1 MNEVDEV
8 KAVGIMK
15 KMRTDLHRAIV
26 THMNVIGLTESEE
39 IIERFKRWY
48 LFDYFNVETSRALS
62 IEGLEAAK
70 KQLKTVTLEEAL
82 KGITRKYHFYTSDKQ
97 LVRCTQGQV
106 NKIYAVALGSLK
118 MGKEKM
124 FEYINTSLHRE
135 VWKFKMSMTEADT
148 VIKRLE
154 NFEVKKIRDK
164 RNERENNKR

>member
-82 KGITRKYHFYTSDKQ
+82 KYLSLPRE
-97 LVRCTQGQV
+97 
-106 NKIYAVALGSLK
+106 LGSHPETGETISANIGRFGPYIVHQKDFRSLK
-118 MGKEKM
+118 EDDVYKIELPRALEIFKEPKKVGRGRWGK
-124 FEYINTSLHRE
+124 
-135 VWKFKMSMTEADT
+135 
-148 VIKRLE
+148 
-154 NFEVKKIRDK
+154 KK
-164 RNERENNKR
+164 E

>member
-70 KQLKTVTLEEAL
+70 KQLKTSFISGSQIRSWNRFGIAITSRVFRSRFRKILGWKGEGVSTTESAACVT
-82 KGITRKYHFYTSDKQ
+82 
-97 LVRCTQGQV
+97 
-106 NKIYAVALGSLK
+106 
-118 MGKEKM
+118 
-124 FEYINTSLHRE
+124 
-135 VWKFKMSMTEADT
+135 
-148 VIKRLE
+148 
-154 NFEVKKIRDK
+154 
-164 RNERENNKR
+164 